1 MPGRFLNTARSRL
14 ATSDPFDLAAR
25 LLIAA
30 LFVLAL
36 LIYRDYAISN
46 DEEVQHRYGE
56 LIYAYHASGFTDL
69 SVFRYQNLYLYGGL
83 FDLISVILGRVLP
96 FDVYVI
102 RHILCALIGVGGILA
117 AWATARLIAG
127 PRAGFIAAVALTVC
141 GPWFGTMFNHTKDIP
156 FAVAMMGAI
165 YFLLRAVRDLPKPR
179 LMHLIAFGVLLGGAL
194 GQRATG
200 LLILFYA
207 VIAVALHAP
216 HPFSMRGTGRFMV
229 RSMVLFV
236 PAFALA
242 YLIMIVGWPW
252 AALHLFNPVRAIFAF
267 AHFQYPVKTLLSG
280 EIYLMADVPRWY
292 VPLYLAIK
300 LPLAALAGAALA
312 LVSIVTRWRPANV
325 QAKETAFI
333 AFLVVFPVLC
343 QVIGHGPGFSGM
355 RHFSFVVPPLAVL
368 AGIGFDWALAWLE
381 TRWRTI
387 ALAAFAAIG
396 AWLLWP
402 ASVMLRL
409 HPYESLYFNP
419 LVGGL
424 KGAQHRYDTDYWVN
438 VMAELVT
445 ELEAMIDREGK
456 PPAMRRYYVAVC
468 GERVPFDKLAEPRGR
483 LRFAVGDEPADFFI
497 APTHMHC
504 ENAID
509 GRVVHTV
516 ERMGVPIGVIKDRRA
531 ILADPRDDQTQTAKK

>member
-1 MPGRFLNTARSRL
+1 MPGRFLNAVRSRL

-56 LIYAYHASGFTDL
+56 LILAYHLSGFTDL

-83 FDLISVILGRVLP
+83 FDLISVVLGRVLP
-96 FDVYVI
+96 VDVYVI

-117 AWATARLIAG
+117 TLATARLIAG

-156 FAVAMMGAI
+156 FAAAMMGAT
-165 YFLLRAVRDLPKPR
+165 YFLLRVVRDLPRPR
-179 LMHLIAFGVLLGGAL
+179 LLHLLAFGVLLGGAL

-200 LLILFYA
+200 LLMLFYA
-207 VIAVALHAP
+207 VVAIALHAP
-216 HPFSMRGTGRFMV
+216 QPLSWRGAAHFIA
-229 RSMVLFV
+229 SSLLLFV
-236 PAFALA
+236 PAFALS
-242 YLIMIVGWPW
+242 YLIMIAGWPW

-280 EIYLMADVPRWY
+280 EIYLMANVPRWY
-292 VPLYLAIK
+292 VPLYLVIK
-300 LPLAALAGAALA
+300 LPLAILAGTAFALTFAAAL
-312 LVSIVTRWRPANV
+312 WRAEAMRV
-325 QAKETAFI
+325 RETAFI
-333 AFLVVFPVLC
+333 AFIIAFPVLC

-355 RHFSFVVPPLAVL
+355 RHFLFVVPPLAVL
-368 AGIGFDWALAWLE
+368 AGLGFDWALAWLQ
-381 TRWRTI
+381 RKHHAV
-387 ALAAFAAIG
+387 ALGAFAVIG

-424 KGAQHRYDTDYWVN
+424 QGAQHNYDTDYWVN
-438 VMAELVT
+438 VMGELVAELET
-445 ELEAMIDREGK
+445 MIDREGK
-456 PPAMRRYYVAVC
+456 PARRYYVAVC
-468 GERVPFDKLAEPRGR
+468 GERVPFDKLAAPRGR
-483 LRFAVGDEPADFFI
+483 LQYAVGNDPADFFI

-509 GRVVHTV
+509 GRVVYTV
-516 ERMGVPIGVIKDRRA
+516 ERMGVPIGVIKDRRTA
-531 ILADPRDDQTQTAKK
+531 IADSHLEQTQTAKK